1 VVTAEPVATVTLNV
15 EASPLVNVIT
25 LFTADAVVSNDA
37 VDTVVPAFK
46 ANEAVVANE
55 DDIACEEVIAKLPV
69 IVFPSPSCS
78 SLPLICVMNWYDW
91 LMNKLDK
98 LRPILYVKN

>member
-1 VVTAEPVATVTLNV
+1 MYQSFENLILKKRFENIKRFYLNQLIKAYFELTVDENLNDLT
-15 EASPLVNVIT
+15 EIT
-25 LFTADAVVSNDA
+25 FDAVVSNDA

-78 SLPLICVMNWYDW
+78 SLPLICVRN
-91 LMNKLDK
+91 
-98 LRPILYVKN
+98 